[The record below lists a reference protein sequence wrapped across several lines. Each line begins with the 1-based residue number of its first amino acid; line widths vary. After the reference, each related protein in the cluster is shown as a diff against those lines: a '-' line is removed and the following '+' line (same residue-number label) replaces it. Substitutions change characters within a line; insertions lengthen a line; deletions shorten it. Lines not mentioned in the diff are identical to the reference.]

1 MVWERVGW
9 GCDAGVRWGAWRGRG
24 CGGVRGAGGW
34 CGRVEWAC
42 DGARGVGVWR
52 GACGGGEKFEGA
64 RLTG

>member
-1 MVWERVGW
+1 M
-9 GCDAGVRWGAWRGRG
+9 RG

-52 GACGGGEKFEGA
+52 GACDGGEKFEGMGMTA
-64 RLTG
+64 